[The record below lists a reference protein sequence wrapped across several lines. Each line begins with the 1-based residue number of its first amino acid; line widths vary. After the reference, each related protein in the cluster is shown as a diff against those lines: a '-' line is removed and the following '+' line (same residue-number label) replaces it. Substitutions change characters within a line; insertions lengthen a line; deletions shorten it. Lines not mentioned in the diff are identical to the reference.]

1 MMCKTRRPYG
11 NSEAAGSS
19 FPNKFVAVLLTV
31 ASVAA
36 AAHPLDDP
44 KLRQCLRG
52 WEDWGLAARLPYFPR
67 LHAGNC
73 FVEEPDATAAQG
85 SFGGLKPRRLKLEFG
100 FDTQWYPGSSPGTP
114 GSASYDHRYKD
125 AAAAAIQHFARL
137 LIAQGYRPA
146 GAAAATEPQTALAIG
161 PSAYERASSGGV
173 RRVEFRPMGIDR
185 LAIMLEQK
193 RGALREDMR
202 LPAPDASFDFTAPA
216 SARRLF
222 ALPGFVFVGD
232 RIVFLGHRLPG
243 TTIGGSGTGAEGII
257 VKVPVRTISFQ
268 TENPAPKG
276 EVDAAV
282 REALLQAGWKSLSEQ
297 VHYVRGDSLY
307 RYSLSRG
314 DLDAGFFYVDGPAAH
329 TTLHVEFTD
338 LSLAFRITSLVNRFH
353 GQVQDWEI
361 APEFDASG
369 NATERTRDEIFVFA
383 AHTSRPPPNDA
394 SAKILVTPIAS
405 QGNERARH
413 DAARHAARW
422 VVEQLVQR
430 GWHRSRIHLLE
441 DVHPPRLKEFGV
453 ELGARVTT
461 MACKARPEPGATPEK
476 TNCEC
481 REKGTVVSTMPG
493 ACS

>member
-100 FDTQWYPGSSPGTP
+100 FDTQWYPGSS
-114 GSASYDHRYKD
+114 S
-125 AAAAAIQHFARL
+125 
-137 LIAQGYRPA
+137 
-146 GAAAATEPQTALAIG
+146 ATEPQTALAIG
-161 PSAYERASSGGV
+161 PSSYERASSGGV
-173 RRVEFRPMGIDR
+173 RRVEIRPMGIDR

-276 EVDAAV
+276 EVDAAL
-282 REALLQAGWKSLSEQ
+282 REALLQAGWKSLNEQ

-369 NATERTRDEIFVFA
+369 NAAERTRDEIFVFA
-383 AHTSRPPPNDA
+383 AHTSRPAPNDA

-481 REKGTVVSTMPG
+481 REKGTVVSTM
-493 ACS
+493 